1 MTLIKKTKAKVKISE
16 VKKGEVYRYWILKH
30 EAVGTEI
37 KKKKRLGVI
46 ISTDGLNK
54 WDKRFVII
62 PLTSKKLGGIYHYE
76 TQTFA
81 DGKQG
86 KALIDQVKTIDKS
99 RLIEKLGQLTE
110 KEMDSI
116 HEKLLGIFDL
126 WEYLK
131 KRELV

>member
-1 MTLIKKTKAKVKISE
+1 
-16 VKKGEVYRYWILKH
+16 
-30 EAVGTEI
+30 

-62 PLTSKKLGGIYHYE
+62 PLTSKKLGEIYRYE
-76 TQTFA
+76 VRTFIES
-81 DGKQG
+81 KHG
-86 KALIDQVKTIDKS
+86 KALIDQIKTIDKK
-99 RLIEKLGQLTE
+99 RLLKKLGQLTE
-110 KEMDSI
+110 KEMDAI

-131 KRELV
+131 KREI

>member
-1 MTLIKKTKAKVKISE
+1 MTLIKKVKLRLAIGE
-16 VKKGEVYRYWILKH
+16 VKKGEVYRYWIWKH

-37 KKKKRLGVI
+37 KKKERLGVI

-62 PLTSKKLGGIYHYE
+62 PLTSKKLGEIYRYE
-76 TQTFA
+76 VRAFI
-81 DGKQG
+81 DSKHG
-86 KALIDQVKTIDKS
+86 KALIDQVKTIDKK

-110 KEMDSI
+110 KEIDAI
-116 HEKLLGIFDL
+116 QEKLLGIFDL

-131 KRELV
+131 KREI

>member
-1 MTLIKKTKAKVKISE
+1 MIKKVKTKPVIGE
-16 VKKGEVYRYWILKH
+16 VKKGEVYRYWIWKH

-46 ISTDGLNK
+46 ISTNGLNK

-62 PLTSKKLGGIYHYE
+62 PLTSKKLGEIYRYE
-76 TQTFA
+76 VRAFV
-81 DGKQG
+81 DSKHG
-86 KALIDQVKTIDKS
+86 KALIDQIKTVDKK

-110 KEMDSI
+110 KEMDII

-131 KRELV
+131 KKELV